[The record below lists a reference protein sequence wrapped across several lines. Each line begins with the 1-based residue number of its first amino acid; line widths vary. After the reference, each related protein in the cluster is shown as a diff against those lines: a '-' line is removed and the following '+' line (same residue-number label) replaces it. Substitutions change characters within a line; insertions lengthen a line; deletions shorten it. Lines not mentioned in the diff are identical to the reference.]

1 MTVSRRSALKSLAA
15 ASLAAPRLFA
25 QRPIPRNAPNI
36 LFIMTDDQRKDT
48 LSIYGNTILKTPA
61 IDRIGLEGARF
72 DDFFVTN
79 SLCAPSRATFLTGL
93 YSHKNGVTT
102 NGFGDPFRNQGGL
115 RDDQETF
122 VSLLRSAGWYTGLVG
137 KWHLRSLPSGFDQ
150 WAIFPGGGGPYLD
163 PPMNANGV
171 PLRMRGHSDD
181 IVGDQTV
188 EFLQKRPN
196 DRPFLLLMN
205 FKSPHR
211 NWVPATRFEN
221 AFDEIDIPLPRT
233 YEDRLD
239 TDALRRAEM
248 AIADMPDFKARGVD
262 ASLPREERKRLNY
275 QALVKNYYRTLL
287 SVDENV
293 GRALEALEKL
303 DLAAST
309 IILFSSDNGFFLGD
323 YGLYDKRLMYDPAI
337 RVPMLVRWPGR
348 VQAGTTDSSLVTN
361 VDVAP
366 TLLEIAG
373 IPVPPWMQG
382 TSFVPLL
389 DRKSIEWRDAFYYEF
404 HEYPDY
410 DHCARKHRGIRTER
424 WKLVEFWEK
433 PVEYELYDLEK
444 DPDETKN
451 LAASNPRMVRE
462 LKSRMEALR
471 RELGATDTPGPVPS
485 VGPCHGVRSGKT
497 TFLPELVG

>member
-1 MTVSRRSALKSLAA
+1 MPITRRTAIKSLAA

-36 LFIMTDDQRKDT
+36 LFIMTDDQRKDA
-48 LSIYGNTILKTPA
+48 LSIYGNPILKTPG
-61 IDRIGLEGARF
+61 IDRIGAEGARF

-79 SLCAPSRATFLTGL
+79 SLCAPSRAVYLTGL
-93 YSHKNGVTT
+93 YSHMNGVTT

-115 RDDQETF
+115 REDQETF
-122 VSLLRSAGWYTGLVG
+122 VSLLHDAGWYTGLIG
-137 KWHLRSLPSGFDQ
+137 KWHLRSLPAGFDQ

-171 PLRMRGHSDD
+171 SLRMRGHSDD
-181 IVGDQTV
+181 IVGDQTL
-188 EFLQKRPN
+188 EFLDKRPK

-211 NWVPATRFEN
+211 NWMPAKRFEN
-221 AFDEIDIPLPRT
+221 AFDGIDIPLPRT

-239 TDALRRAEM
+239 TDALRRAQM
-248 AIADMPDFKARGVD
+248 AIASMPDFKSTD
-262 ASLPREERKRLNY
+262 KDFNY

-293 GRALEALEKL
+293 GRALAALDKL
-303 DLAAST
+303 ELASNT
-309 IILFSSDNGFFLGD
+309 LILFGSDNGFFLGE

-348 VQAGTTDSSLVTN
+348 VQPGTVDSSLVTN

-373 IPVPPWMQG
+373 VPVPQWMQG
-382 TSFVPLL
+382 TSFLPLL
-389 DRKSIEWRDAFYYEF
+389 ERKQVEWRDAFYYEF

-424 WKLVEFWEK
+424 WKLIEFWEK
-433 PVEYELYDLEK
+433 PVEYELYDLHK

-451 LAASNPRMVRE
+451 LASSNPRMVRE

-471 RELGATDTPGPVPS
+471 RELGAVDPPGGVPA
-485 VGPCHGVRSGKT
+485 VGPCTPGAR
-497 TFLPELVG
+497 

>member
-1 MTVSRRSALKSLAA
+1 MKVSRRNAIKSLAA

-25 QRPIPRNAPNI
+25 QRPVPRNAPNI
-36 LFIMTDDQRKDT
+36 LFIMTDDQRKDA
-48 LSIYGNTILKTPA
+48 LSIYGNPILKTPS
-61 IDRIGLEGARF
+61 IDRIGAEGARF

-79 SLCAPSRATFLTGL
+79 SLCAPSRAVYLTGL
-93 YSHKNGVTT
+93 YSHMNGVTT

-115 RDDQETF
+115 RDGQETF
-122 VSLLRSAGWYTGLVG
+122 VSLLHDAGWHTGLIG

-163 PPMNANGV
+163 PPMNAHGV

-181 IVGDQTV
+181 VVGDQTL
-188 EFLQKRPN
+188 EFLDRRPK

-211 NWVPATRFEN
+211 NWVPAKRFEN
-221 AFDEIDIPLPRT
+221 AFSDIDIPLPRT

-239 TDALRRAEM
+239 SDALRRAQM
-248 AIADMPDFKARGVD
+248 AISSMPDFKSTD
-262 ASLPREERKRLNY
+262 KDFNY

-293 GRALEALEKL
+293 GRALAALDRLE
-303 DLAAST
+303 LASNT
-309 IILFSSDNGFFLGD
+309 LILFGSDNGFFLGE

-348 VQAGTTDSSLVTN
+348 VPPGTVDSSLVTN
-361 VDVAP
+361 VDIAP

-373 IPVPPWMQG
+373 VPVPQWMQG
-382 TSFVPLL
+382 TSFLPLL
-389 DRKSIEWRDAFYYEF
+389 ERKEVAWRDAFYYEF

-410 DHCARKHRGIRTER
+410 DHCARRHRGIRTER
-424 WKLVEFWEK
+424 WKLIEFWEK
-433 PVEYELYDLEK
+433 PVEYELYDLQR
-444 DPDETKN
+444 DPDETRN

-462 LKSRMEALR
+462 LKTRMEALR
-471 RELGATDTPGPVPS
+471 RDLGAVDPPGGVGV
-485 VGPCHGVRSGKT
+485 VGPCTPGA
-497 TFLPELVG
+497 P